1 MIAKHLV
8 PFSELIA
15 RVQCDP
21 ARKDSLIG
29 LLPVLEHGHL
39 EAQAFEN
46 VEALRLTDLVT
57 FAVKEGSAYWAGL
70 ALSWLEAGFPI
81 PVSLRSELL
90 LVSQRS
96 TLDQSLRH
104 RAYALHRKIA

>member
-29 LLPVLEHGHL
+29 LLPVLEYRHL
-39 EAQAFEN
+39 EAQAYEN
-46 VEALRLTDLVT
+46 VEALRLTDLVE
-57 FAVKEGSAYWAGL
+57 FAVKEGSVYWAGL
-70 ALSWLEAGFPI
+70 ALNWLEAGFPI
-81 PVSLRSELL
+81 SVSLRADL
-90 LVSQRS
+90 
-96 TLDQSLRH
+96 
-104 RAYALHRKIA
+104 